1 VLGCLSVGGGGGG
14 GGGGVCVC
22 VYVYGR
28 VVWMMG
34 VYDDKVE
41 FGR

>member
-1 VLGCLSVGGGGGG
+1 VGC
-14 GGGGVCVC
+14 VCVC
-22 VYVYGR
+22 VYVDGR